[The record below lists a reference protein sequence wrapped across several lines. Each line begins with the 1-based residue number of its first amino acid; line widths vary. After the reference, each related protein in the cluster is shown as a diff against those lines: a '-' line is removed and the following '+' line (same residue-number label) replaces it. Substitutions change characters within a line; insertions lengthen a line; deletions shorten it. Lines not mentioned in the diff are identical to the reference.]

1 MATRMKGFST
11 GRYKENRERERER
24 DCVCVYERER
34 ERERDEPKKEAGE
47 NVASAGNLGLGR
59 HSFCHEQKV
68 HVVIYL
74 MYSF

>member
-1 MATRMKGFST
+1 MCMR
-11 GRYKENRERERER
+11 
-24 DCVCVYERER
+24 ERER
-34 ERERDEPKKEAGE
+34 EREREKRAEPKTEKKEAGE